1 MARNCGTILI
11 SPSSELCAQENIH
24 DQAAWLGPRALARRA
39 KSGARKSDVAEALSS
54 GRHRQGRQAGSF
66 ESGLGAAIRRS
77 GNPASGDVGDA
88 KLIRKFGDV
97 PDDQSA
103 L

>member
-1 MARNCGTILI
+1 MSFLVRANREFHFLEARDPL
-11 SPSSELCAQENIH
+11 P
-24 DQAAWLGPRALARRA
+24 A
-39 KSGARKSDVAEALSS
+39 KSHASARGPKAGAKRTSTSHADLRCGLA
-54 GRHRQGRQAGSF
+54 AGF
-66 ESGLGAAIRRS
+66 FAAGLESGLGAAIRRS